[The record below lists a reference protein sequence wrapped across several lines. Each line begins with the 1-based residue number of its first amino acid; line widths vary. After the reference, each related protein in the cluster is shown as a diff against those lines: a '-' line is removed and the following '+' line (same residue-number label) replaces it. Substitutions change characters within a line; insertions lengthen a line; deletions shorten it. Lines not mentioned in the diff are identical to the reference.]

1 MDTKTVTDKLQYLLG
16 TLCDGQN
23 GFKDAADHATAADI
37 KALFTERSAQRAAM
51 AAEIEQKLITMGEQP
66 RGSSVG
72 AALHR
77 TAPGSTC
84 VTP

>member
-23 GFKDAADHATAADI
+23 GFKDAADHATAADL